1 MLRPLETLSELS
13 PKNGGPMYLSNKQP
27 KKKTKYKCPRPTCRC
42 RARKQYGTKMAIVG
56 ETERH
61 DGDTKQDE
69 SGESDDWADDRDDDD
84 DEMQITAAAVIK

>member
-1 MLRPLETLSELS
+1 
-13 PKNGGPMYLSNKQP
+13 
-27 KKKTKYKCPRPTCRC
+27 
-42 RARKQYGTKMAIVG
+42 MANVG

-84 DEMQITAAAVIK
+84 DDEMQITAAAVIK

>member
-1 MLRPLETLSELS
+1 
-13 PKNGGPMYLSNKQP
+13 
-27 KKKTKYKCPRPTCRC
+27 
-42 RARKQYGTKMAIVG
+42 MANVG

-69 SGESDDWADDRDDDD
+69 SGESDDWADDDDDDDDDVD

>member
-1 MLRPLETLSELS
+1 
-13 PKNGGPMYLSNKQP
+13 
-27 KKKTKYKCPRPTCRC
+27 
-42 RARKQYGTKMAIVG
+42 MANVG

-69 SGESDDWADDRDDDD
+69 SGESDDWADDDD